1 MDDYNCCIAICS
13 NRNDKPIK
21 EVFWTVI
28 TRGIMGK
35 LLEKA
40 LKDALEEN
48 KCVLGVK
55 QVMQSIKDAKL
66 VVVSK
71 SVAKES
77 LDKIE
82 STTKDQKITT
92 LQFNGSSVALGK
104 VCGLQFRIS
113 AASLTSIPDSNIK
126 AIIKEMET

>member
-1 MDDYNCCIAICS
+1 
-13 NRNDKPIK
+13 
-21 EVFWTVI
+21 
-28 TRGIMGK
+28 MGK

-40 LKDALEEN
+40 LKNALEES
-48 KCVLGVK
+48 KCILGVK
-55 QVMQSIKDAKL
+55 QVMQTMKEAKL

-71 SVAKES
+71 SLEKES

-82 STTKDQKITT
+82 NSAKDNKITT
-92 LQFNGSSVALGK
+92 LQFDGSSVALGK
-104 VCGLQFRIS
+104 LCGLQFRIS